1 MTLKLLLAN
10 APNPTD
16 NRNASNYA
24 CYPHIGIVQLATATR
39 EALGD
44 RVEIRVVDGGISNTE
59 TVQRAVRDFEPDVV
73 GISALTPTYS
83 EALKIADTAKACGA
97 RVVLGDDHAIFFPEM
112 ILRNRPQIDYVIAN
126 DGGEIP
132 FLELIRALL
141 EGDRPL
147 SEVSSLAYRHD
158 GAIRVNPAPKYALS
172 LRNTIPDLTF
182 IDDVL
187 DVYAENY
194 RAQFGHL
201 HGHQVRP
208 VTVNNARGC
217 ENGHK
222 RCTYCSIAD
231 LTVNTGDPRGF
242 WKTIDQYNREHG
254 INLFFEVYDSFTAS
268 PRYVDALIDSTPP
281 HLKRRIDDGELQVMV
296 YARAL
301 GLTKRNNVDKLRR
314 LGVTRANIGLDAAD
328 PEMLEAQRKN
338 KTTGE
343 TNLEAIRMLNKAG
356 ISVHASYIAGAP
368 GERPETLD
376 RTIAGIRQMLGEVE
390 LSSVEFSRFI
400 PLPNSPAWDLLVD
413 YERPNFFKDSGEIDR
428 YLTALGITVTRDDRE
443 EMSARFGDQDLL
455 DIDELGAFWADNFTH
470 ISEKYALERISE
482 VDEMVSAHNVRTGNN
497 VG

>member
-1 MTLKLLLAN
+1 MTLKVLLAN
-10 APNPTD
+10 APNPTA

-39 EALGD
+39 DALGD
-44 RVEIRVVDGGISNTE
+44 RVDIRVVDGGISNTE
-59 TVQRAVRDFEPDVV
+59 TVRQAVRDYAPDVV

-83 EALKIADTAKACGA
+83 EALKIAETAKAGGA
-97 RVVLGDDHAIFFPEM
+97 KVVLGDDHAIFFPEM

-132 FLELIRALL
+132 FVQLVRALVD
-141 EGDRPL
+141 GADV
-147 SEVSSLAYRHD
+147 SEVSSLAYRKD
-158 GAIRVNPAPKYALS
+158 GRIHLNPAPKYALS
-172 LRNTIPDLTF
+172 LRNTIPDLSF

-187 DVYAENY
+187 DVYADNY
-194 RAQFGHL
+194 REQFGHL
-201 HGHQVRP
+201 HGHTVRP

-242 WKTIDQYNREHG
+242 WTAIDQYNREHG

-268 PRYVDALIDSTPP
+268 PRYVDALIDAMPP
-281 HLKRRIDDGELQVMV
+281 HLKRRIDHGELQVMV

-356 ISVHASYIAGAP
+356 ISVHASFRQLP
-368 GERPETLD
+368 GRSRNHGDTGGPQGD
-376 RTIAGIRQMLGEVE
+376 VRQ
-390 LSSVEFSRFI
+390 
-400 PLPNSPAWDLLVD
+400 
-413 YERPNFFKDSGEIDR
+413 
-428 YLTALGITVTRDDRE
+428 
-443 EMSARFGDQDLL
+443 
-455 DIDELGAFWADNFTH
+455 
-470 ISEKYALERISE
+470 
-482 VDEMVSAHNVRTGNN
+482 VR
-497 VG
+497 